1 MLCPYCKSSKSK
13 VIDKRNTEEN
23 KIIRRRR
30 ECLKCE
36 KRFTTYERAV
46 LDLIV
51 IKKGGKRERFD
62 RNKLKTGIMKA
73 CERRPV
79 SLRKIERIVNEIE
92 AELRKLHKTEIKSR
106 VIGDL
111 VMKKLKR
118 TDKVAFV
125 RFASYYKHF
134 NDVHSFKKSLR

>member
-1 MLCPYCKSSKSK
+1 
-13 VIDKRNTEEN
+13 V
-23 KIIRRRR
+23 IRRRR
-30 ECLKCE
+30 ECLKCK

-73 CERRPV
+73 CEKRPV
-79 SLRKIERIVNEIE
+79 SLRAIERLVNEIE
-92 AELRKLHKTEIKSR
+92 AELRKLHKVEIKSR
-106 VIGDL
+106 IIGDF
-111 VMKKLKR
+111 VMERLKKI
-118 TDKVAFV
+118 DKVAYV

-134 NDVHSFKKSLR
+134 NNIQTFKKSLR